1 MKLGLRTLAQSTETR
16 VHKLR
21 DTLRILCKH
30 PLTRDRKART
40 LAWYVTLQVRTRL
53 SYRPVIV
60 PFVEDT
66 KLLIG
71 QNMDSK
77 RADVAVGL
85 FEFQD
90 MGFLL
95 HALRGDSLFVDV
107 GANVGFYSIL
117 AGGVVGSP
125 CVALEP
131 VPQTFERLREN
142 LELNGLHEIVRAQNL
157 GVGSQPGTLRF
168 TWTEGANNHVL
179 TRDSEDS
186 SIPVTVTSLDDL
198 LADEEASPT
207 IIKIDVE
214 GWEAEVIRGA
224 AEVLGRSD
232 PMALIIELCDGDRY
246 GFDEDE
252 IDETLRAYGFAP
264 VIYNPLER
272 HLEEIG
278 GRRMGKNTIYV
289 NEFDFFANRIES
301 SKSYSILGQQI

>member
-1 MKLGLRTLAQSTETR
+1 
-16 VHKLR
+16 
-21 DTLRILCKH
+21 
-30 PLTRDRKART
+30 
-40 LAWYVTLQVRTRL
+40 
-53 SYRPVIV
+53 
-60 PFVEDT
+60 
-66 KLLIG
+66 
-71 QNMDSK
+71 MDSK

-90 MGFLL
+90 MGFVL

-117 AGGVVGSP
+117 AGGVVGGS

-142 LELNGLHEIVRAQNL
+142 LELNDLHDIVRAQNL

-168 TWTEGANNHVL
+168 TSTGGANNHVL
-179 TRDSEDS
+179 ASDSEDS

-198 LADEEASPT
+198 LADEEDGPT

-224 AEVLGRSD
+224 AEVLDRSD
-232 PMALIIELCDGDRY
+232 PMALIIELCDGERY

-252 IDETLRAYGFAP
+252 IDESLRAYGFAP

-272 HLEEIG
+272 HLEEFG

-289 NEFDFFANRIES
+289 NEFDFFADRIES